1 MTMRRGLFKYKII
14 KITVV
19 LTGLMILLFLGLS
32 LTGFDWSADSFPEK
46 LTIAITTILFLLK
59 LICLIFILI
68 NKQIGI
74 LLLNIFYVLC
84 CFLLIL
90 SNSIR
95 FFGEGEL
102 NLKTDAILIFIF
114 SILLFV
120 IYKYKITQENYIISD
135 EIGESEN

>member
-1 MTMRRGLFKYKII
+1 MTTRRGLFKYKII
-14 KITVV
+14 NITVL
-19 LTGLMILLFLGLS
+19 LTSLMILLFLGLS
-32 LTGFDWSADSFPEK
+32 LTGFDWSSDSFPEK
-46 LTIAITTILFLLK
+46 LTIAITTVLFLLK

-102 NLKTDAILIFIF
+102 NFKTDVILIFVF
-114 SILLFV
+114 SILLCV
-120 IYKYKITQENYIISD
+120 INKFKITQENYISID
-135 EIGESEN
+135 EIGKSDN